1 MPFTIF
7 EKAVAVLF
15 FLGTLAFY
23 LAFAWARVR
32 PFGATLRARID
43 ALLAL
48 REPAILLD
56 SARVIALVGWMRNTP
71 DVGMAMEYLRRGV
84 AWTDPVGVFRWV
96 NVLSVPPLAVPVL
109 VWAYRVALGLAIC
122 GVWGRAA
129 CLVAALLHA
138 LAWSIGYSTVGY
150 SVHNHVVFM
159 ILLTLA
165 LAPQPFV
172 PIGRYARL
180 LRARRPLAEAGAYF
194 SYVRFAAAFAIV
206 TVYVQTGIEKVLHG
220 SPRWFN
226 GITLQGHSMRK
237 GELSTWLATL
247 PLWVLSLL
255 AVGVVLWETLFGLV
269 FFYKKLRPIGV
280 ASGWG
285 FHELVRY
292 VMGVRPFAFMM
303 TSVLFVYTPYEAW
316 TWIAARRKKAELPD
330 VEPAEP
336 AAPREGAASVAEA
349 RPAALAPTLRTA
361 SVVVLV
367 ALMAAQWAPTFLRRG
382 VYPFLGNAM
391 FSSSLLPR
399 ETLPAEIRMV
409 ARTSDGA
416 AREIYPPDAIAV
428 HSITFT
434 GLAFARYRSPYKD
447 QIALYAGTQERFCQ
461 DLLRSIA
468 LHAEPRATTLELHHD
483 YFVAGTLGLQTE
495 IIQTCKLPELPEPLP
510 PPSSPTR

>member
-7 EKAVAVLF
+7 EKVGAVLF
-15 FLGTLAFY
+15 FLGTIAFY
-23 LAFAWARVR
+23 LAFAWVRAR
-32 PFGATLRARID
+32 PFGATLRARVD
-43 ALLAL
+43 ALLAR
-48 REPAILLD
+48 REPSIVLD
-56 SARVIALVGWMRNTP
+56 SARVLALLGWMRNTP

-96 NVLSVPPLAVPVL
+96 NVLSVPPLAVPAL
-109 VWAYRVALGLAIC
+109 VWAYRLALGLAIC

-138 LAWSIGYSTVGY
+138 LVWSIGYSTVGY

-172 PIGRYARL
+172 PIGRYVRL
-180 LRARRPLAEAGAYF
+180 LRARRPLTEAGAYF

-226 GITLQGHSMRK
+226 GLTLQGHSMRK

-247 PLWVLSLL
+247 PLWALSLL

-285 FHELVRY
+285 FHEFVRY

-316 TWIAARRKKAELPD
+316 TWLAARRREGPRPD
-330 VEPAEP
+330 PAPPASPPGEVASAP
-336 AAPREGAASVAEA
+336 GAAPSVS
-349 RPAALAPTLRTA
+349 APTLRTA
-361 SVVVLV
+361 SVLVLA
-367 ALMAAQWAPTFLRRG
+367 ALMAAQWVPTFLRRG

-391 FSSSLLPR
+391 FSSSLFPG
-399 ETLPAEIRMV
+399 EVLPAEIRMV
-409 ARTSDGA
+409 ARTSDGG

-447 QIALYAGTQERFCQ
+447 QIALYAGTQQRYCQ
-461 DLLRSIA
+461 DLLRSI
-468 LHAEPRATTLELHHD
+468 LLRAEPRATTLELHHD
-483 YFVAGTLGLQTE
+483 YFVAGQLGLQTE
-495 IIQTCKLPELPEPLP
+495 ILQTCKLPEPPEPLP
-510 PPSSPTR
+510 PPSAPTH